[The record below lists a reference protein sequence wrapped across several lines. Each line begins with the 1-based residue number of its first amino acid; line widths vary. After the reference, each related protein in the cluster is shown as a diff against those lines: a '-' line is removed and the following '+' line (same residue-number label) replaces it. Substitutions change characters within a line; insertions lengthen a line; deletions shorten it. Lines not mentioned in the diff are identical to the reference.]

1 MGSIGHF
8 LADDAVHLV
17 KFFHEVRL
25 VMETACRIDKKGH
38 LYGGPWLLLPHH
50 RRRQPG
56 LPPMSPWLMTGT
68 CAFSPQILSCS
79 TAPARNVSAAARMTL

>member
-25 VMETACRIDKKGH
+25 VMETACRIDKRTSI
-38 LYGGPWLLLPHH
+38 W
-50 RRRQPG
+50 RA
-56 LPPMSPWLMTGT
+56 MA
-68 CAFSPQILSCS
+68 AFTPS
-79 TAPARNVSAAARMTL
+79 